1 MFFISGWDETDN
13 PVDTGK
19 GTKFTTVPDEIKAK
33 VVADLQGL
41 PQLAADAQHKMPKMF
56 MVAVE
61 RATNPSINASANDDA
76 NMLLNVIQFV
86 SLAICFIGLELIDS
100 TRQSRSS
107 PVKQLRTNTW
117 LPHPTSACCVIESR
131 RY

>member
-1 MFFISGWDETDN
+1 M
-13 PVDTGK
+13 DTGK

-86 SLAICFIGLELIDS
+86 SPATSPIRLELIDS
-100 TRQSRSS
+100 TRRSRSS
-107 PVKQLRTNTW
+107 LVKRLRTNTW
-117 LPHPTSACCVIESR
+117 LPHPTSVCCVIASPPS
-131 RY
+131 

>member
-1 MFFISGWDETDN
+1 M
-13 PVDTGK
+13 DTGK

-86 SLAICFIGLELIDS
+86 SPATSPIRLEL
-100 TRQSRSS
+100 RSS
-107 PVKQLRTNTW
+107 WTVHDDPSHHWSSRTGQI
-117 LPHPTSACCVIESR
+117 HGYPTRPQYAA
-131 RY
+131 